1 MFLAKSCE
9 VKEDFPNS
17 THHSR
22 SSLPQKLLLTQRCQR
37 GVPRP
42 LLFVPASRKS
52 RGISPT
58 TAQSP
63 PRNRREIAEDR
74 KNRWQSKGIANVS
87 CSLREVNLCSL
98 RMSEV
103 YEIHMSGIWLLT
115 VLAAVYLSWKIHT
128 YKKTTYLIYLGILFQ
143 KSFIVSTIT
152 STFKIMIT
160 TLIQIAMLVWGC
172 WSLPA
177 KASPPDDHLPTRT
190 APIDCNLW
198 WFMVVPRAGI
208 FTKTTAPHIK
218 SSNDSWFTP
227 SKWNLLWVKSL
238 KFNSRSVVCFVVGS

>member
-1 MFLAKSCE
+1 MVFRHRNSSVRIQPGSEPIIQDKKEFRKPLQLAQLNSRLCDGFRFSTCGCSTRVAVWCAIAAERHSRWVSKQRQSESFSSSDTTFQNPSTVYIITYIIFLAKSCE
-9 VKEDFPNS
+9 VKEDFANS

-22 SSLPQKLLLTQRCQR
+22 SSQRCQR

-42 LLFVPASRKS
+42 LLFVPALRKS

-103 YEIHMSGIWLLT
+103 YEIHMSGTWLRT

-128 YKKTTYLIYLGILFQ
+128 YKKKHASSI
-143 KSFIVSTIT
+143 
-152 STFKIMIT
+152 
-160 TLIQIAMLVWGC
+160 WGFSSRNL
-172 WSLPA
+172 SLCQQ
-177 KASPPDDHLPTRT
+177 LP
-190 APIDCNLW
+190 
-198 WFMVVPRAGI
+198 
-208 FTKTTAPHIK
+208 
-218 SSNDSWFTP
+218 
-227 SKWNLLWVKSL
+227 
-238 KFNSRSVVCFVVGS
+238 SRSWSPHLFK